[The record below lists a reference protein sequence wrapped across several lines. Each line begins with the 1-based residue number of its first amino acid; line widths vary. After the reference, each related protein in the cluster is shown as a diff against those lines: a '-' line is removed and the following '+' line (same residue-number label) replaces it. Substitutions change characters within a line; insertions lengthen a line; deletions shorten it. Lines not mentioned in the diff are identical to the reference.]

1 MSISIGDSNSGQLTF
16 RQRWNHYL
24 VIITSLIGLFIATNI
39 RDNALYAVTPYINT
53 TAGIR
58 AFYPRNWL
66 IDTNGEYIFR
76 VQDVSRVG
84 FKTTIQVAVQVVSN
98 STTTRNIVDA
108 LTLNRSQ
115 LLAAYRA
122 LPANNAFSLPDGTQA
137 ISVSYTYA
145 SINADPF
152 LDAIPVV
159 VRGIDILSI
168 KRGQAVII
176 TFLADSSTY
185 ENDYR
190 IFERFL
196 NSLEF

>member
-1 MSISIGDSNSGQLTF
+1 MSISIIDTNSGQLTF

-24 VIITSLIGLFIATNI
+24 VIITSLIGLFIATNM
-39 RDNALYAVTPYINT
+39 RDNTLYAVTPYINT

-58 AFYPRNWL
+58 ALYPRNWL
-66 IDTNGEYIFR
+66 IDTSGDYVFR

-84 FKTTIQVAVQVVSN
+84 FKTTIQVAVQAISSN
-98 STTTRNIVDA
+98 TSTRNIVDA

-122 LPANNAFSLPDGTQA
+122 LPANNAFALPDGTRA
-137 ISVSYTYA
+137 TSVKYTYA

-152 LDAIPVV
+152 LDTVPLV

-176 TFLADSSTY
+176 TFLADSNTY
-185 ENDYR
+185 ENDYHM
-190 IFERFL
+190 FERFL
-196 NSLEF
+196 STLEF